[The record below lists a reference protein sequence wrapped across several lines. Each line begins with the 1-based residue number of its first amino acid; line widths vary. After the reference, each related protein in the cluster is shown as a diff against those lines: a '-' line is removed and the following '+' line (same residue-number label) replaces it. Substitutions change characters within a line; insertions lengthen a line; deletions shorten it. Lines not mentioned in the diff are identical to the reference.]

1 MVENVV
7 ALSCLFA
14 LVLPASSGDVSWTGR
29 ERHIAVVNP
38 VARPADDPDALSL
51 RGTWT
56 FVPCPT
62 GCYYTGGSV
71 WRLLRSA
78 VCSYGERTDLRL

>member
-62 GCYYTGGSV
+62 GGYYTGGSV

-78 VCSYGERTDLRL
+78 VCS